1 MPFRTVEGNTHLC
14 LVSNPG
20 TAEETID
27 FVFAGGDGS
36 DKANA
41 VQVTTFEELMNA
53 NADAE
58 MSGKY
63 IKVMNNINIGNES
76 WYTGSIS
83 TITWKNY
90 IFADTSKT
98 IEGVVVVGQNF
109 LRNNTPMITFENI
122 NWLNCVHKVEG
133 TTLLG
138 TLYGN
143 NGSNYIN
150 WINCMISI
158 RVLTNGKANSLSV
171 INTYNKFTDC
181 SVYIQNATKESTA
194 MPSIMSFSQATMIQ
208 TRSNFIFDNFKTSG
222 YGNTGSSLLGLYT
235 SSCSIIFKNCDFT
248 QSGIL
253 NDQNNTSYAHTIQ
266 TYFAFSNCTFA
277 ASPLTVTS
285 NRLAVVASDADTS
298 LTGSNYPF
306 VIGTGSGV
314 LATMVDSTDPNFDTQ
329 SIKSKQFLLNCGFLP

>member
-1 MPFRTVEGNTHLC
+1 MPFRTIGEETHLC

-41 VQVTTFEELMNA
+41 VQVTTFKQLMDA
-53 NADAE
+53 NADSE

-63 IKVMNNINIGNES
+63 IKVMNNINIGDES
-76 WYTGSIS
+76 WYTGTIS

-98 IEGVVVVGQNF
+98 IEGVVVVGQSFIKNPA
-109 LRNNTPMITFENI
+109 LTITFENI

-133 TTLLG
+133 STLLG

-143 NGSNYIN
+143 SASTYIN
-150 WINCMISI
+150 WINCMLSI
-158 RVLTNGKANSLSV
+158 RVLTNGKSSSFSV
-171 INTYNKFTDC
+171 ISTYNKFTDC

-194 MPSIMSFSQATMIQ
+194 MPTIMNFTQATMTQ

-222 YGNTGSSLLGLYT
+222 YGNTGATLLAMYT

-248 QSGIL
+248 QANIL
-253 NDQNNTSYAHTIQ
+253 NDGNNSSYAHTIQ

-277 ASPLTVTS
+277 ANPLTFTS
-285 NRLAVVASDADTS
+285 NRLVVVASDADTS
-298 LTGSNYPF
+298 LTGANYPF
-306 VIGTGSGV
+306 VLGSGAGV
-314 LATMVDSTDPNFDTQ
+314 LATMVGSTDPNFDTQ